1 MGECEMGRK
10 IVNEI
15 SKKEKFRKEL
25 EELINKYSME
35 NHSNTADY
43 ILADYLMDCL
53 EAYHKAVITRDS
65 CNYTES
71 YDSEE

>member
-1 MGECEMGRK
+1 MGQCEMGEK

-15 SKKEKFRKEL
+15 SKKEKFKKEL

-53 EAYHKAVITRDS
+53 ETYHKAVIARDGW
-65 CNYTES
+65 NYTEN
-71 YDSEE
+71 YDN

>member
-1 MGECEMGRK
+1 MGECEQGRK
-10 IVNEI
+10 IVDTI
-15 SKKEKFRKEL
+15 DRDRKFRKEL

-43 ILADYLMDCL
+43 ILADYLMNCL
-53 EAYHKAVITRDS
+53 ESYHKAVIERDS
-65 CNYTES
+65 CNYTEN